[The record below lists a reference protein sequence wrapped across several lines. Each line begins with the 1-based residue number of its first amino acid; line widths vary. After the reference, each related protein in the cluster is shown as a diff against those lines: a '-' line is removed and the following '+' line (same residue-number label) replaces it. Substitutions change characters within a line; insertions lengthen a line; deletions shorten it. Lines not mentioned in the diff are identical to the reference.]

1 MSGNRISG
9 KFKKLNGRDLAVFL
23 LSLLLAFGIWLIHNL
38 SLDYV
43 RVVNVPIKASCN
55 LEGHALVSANDAVV
69 QARCRTTGYDLMRLE
84 KAAKGN
90 PVLVEFRPE
99 DMKHKSGEQFYIVS
113 SDLINY
119 VQTLFGNSSSLESFI
134 TDTLKFRFPY
144 ENSRKVPVRPV
155 CTLSFKSQYTS
166 VGQLRV
172 LPDSVV
178 LYGEPYHLS
187 NIDAVYTESFS
198 LEDLSNSTHGE
209 VALEHVMGVRMS
221 DQKVDYA
228 IDVTRFVEQQATLSI
243 SARNVPTDRKL
254 NIYPSRAQVYFRC
267 AFPLTTDPVK
277 GVRFYIDYKDFAN
290 SLDGK
295 CIPKVSGLS
304 PDVLSYKIEPQVFEC
319 VENFR

>member
-1 MSGNRISG
+1 MSGFRINER
-9 KFKKLNGRDLAVFL
+9 FRRLNGRDLAVLL

-55 LEGHALVSANDAVV
+55 LEGHALISANDAVV
-69 QARCRTTGYDLMRLE
+69 QARCRTTGFDLMRLE
-84 KAAKGN
+84 KASKGN
-90 PVLVEFRPE
+90 PVLIEFRPE

-119 VQTLFGNSSSLESFI
+119 VQSLFGNSSSLESFI
-134 TDTLKFRFPY
+134 TDTLRFRFPY
-144 ENSRKVPVRPV
+144 ENSRKVPIRPV
-155 CTLSFKSQYTS
+155 CNLSFKPQYTS
-166 VGQLRV
+166 VGQLRI

-198 LEDLSNSTHGE
+198 LEGLTNSTHGE
-209 VALEHVMGVRMS
+209 VALEHVKGVRMS
-221 DQKVDYA
+221 AQKVDYA
-228 IDVTRFVEQQATLSI
+228 IDVTRYVETQATVDI

-254 NIYPSRAQVYFRC
+254 NIYPSKAQVYFRC
-267 AFPLTTDPVK
+267 AFPLSSDPSE
-277 GVRFYIDYKDFAN
+277 GVRFYIDYRDFSN
-290 SLDGK
+290 SIDGK
-295 CIPKVSGLS
+295 CIARVSGLS
-304 PDVLSYKIEPQVFEC
+304 SDVLSYKIEPQVFEC